1 MYESSIVQHFT
12 ERGIQQGIQ
21 QGLQQGIQQ
30 GRILAILDLI
40 SERFSPNDAER
51 LKPTL
56 ESIADVDLLRQVL
69 VKASEAKT
77 VSEFQGALD
86 ALISVGLSSVPR
98 VFDLSKSSMSKE
110 NE

>member
-21 QGLQQGIQQ
+21 QGIRQ
-30 GRILAILDLI
+30 GRLLSVLDVI
-40 SERFSPNDAER
+40 SERFTPNDAER

-77 VSEFQGALD
+77 VSEFQGALN
-86 ALISVGLSSVPR
+86 ALISVGLVSMNSTR
-98 VFDLSKSSMSKE
+98 RSLSKSSMSKE

>member
-12 ERGIQQGIQ
+12 ERGIQQGIR
-21 QGLQQGIQQ
+21 Q
-30 GRILAILDLI
+30 GRLLSVLDVI
-40 SERFSPNDAER
+40 SERFSLNDAER

-77 VSEFQGALD
+77 VSEFQGALN
-86 ALISVGLSSVPR
+86 ALIS
-98 VFDLSKSSMSKE
+98 SMGKE